1 MIGTPFEPGT
11 DPNRRFPTSIIVAAP
26 RTWCEQ
32 FCLPHQPLATYH
44 VSMLRWYSRWA
55 RTCEERAAR
64 GARVV
69 VRGARRDKDFG
80 SRASMVLSRW
90 ALHLDDVVGLWV
102 LLRVSST
109 VGALILYC
117 FLLPRGAQCLPKALV
132 VPVSRV
138 IRLICSSLLLIFT
151 EQLHGIILLGVLWS
165 LTRIQVC
172 GGEYKKIA
180 F

>member
-1 MIGTPFEPGT
+1 MNRMQWSTWRETINATTKMIGTPFEPGT

-69 VRGARRDKDFG
+69 VRGARRDKDFR
-80 SRASMVLSRW
+80 SRASMVLSQVGPTPRW
-90 ALHLDDVVGLWV
+90 CCWVVGPPP
-102 LLRVSST
+102 S
-109 VGALILYC
+109 
-117 FLLPRGAQCLPKALV
+117 
-132 VPVSRV
+132 
-138 IRLICSSLLLIFT
+138 
-151 EQLHGIILLGVLWS
+151 QLHGWGSHSLLFS
-165 LTRIQVC
+165 LAPRGPVFAQSAC
-172 GGEYKKIA
+172 GPR